1 MALNN
6 LGLGFVFTARNLAS
20 GTIGRLNR
28 QVGTLGGSARR
39 SGLMMRTGF
48 GIATASIIPLVAGIG
63 LLSGAMNLA
72 QAAAQFEQGIARV
85 GNISGASAEE
95 LRLLRNAAID
105 AGIATSFSPDEAVE
119 GLAALAAQGFN
130 AAESMGLLN
139 QALALAEGGQIG
151 VEDAARSTAAAIRVF
166 NLEGDEA
173 AQVADRLLAI
183 TNRTALQAGDLT
195 LALGTVARGAG
206 LTSQSLNEMLI
217 SMGLV
222 RNTGVQV
229 SVAAQGVSSALQFVS
244 RNAGAFGELG
254 VEVTNADGSFRNF
267 LDIVAETSVELSGIT
282 DQAERS
288 ARATELFGRFG
299 VGAFNALSNQLIQTT
314 GVVNPSIEQMREAV
328 TGLRSGMEDTE
339 GTAVAFRD
347 ALLDTFAGQGRLLQG
362 TLQTL
367 GVVLGEP
374 FARVFKPMIKLL
386 VESLNTIL
394 RFFNDLPEPIKTL
407 IAGVVVA
414 SGVFLTFSGILG
426 IIVGLGLVAAPFF
439 LAFIKIMGLLLLA
452 LAPVIV
458 ATAAFAAVIA
468 GMVFVVR
475 QNIGGLGDF
484 FEGSFGRIR
493 LAFRAL
499 VQLFTTGELSGEVRE
514 ELQAVENQ
522 GLRRF
527 VINLFRIGAR
537 IRTFFAGVISGFRGF
552 ATSLGPQIERMI
564 EAFRGVGRALGFVED
579 STQGLADTPMDDFA
593 DAGVQVGEVFADVL
607 GFVVDTA
614 TVVARVFTSFVRT
627 LMDTFEFL
635 SPVFDQ
641 LFLAFSTL
649 GEEIAGLFMD
659 LGLLTDEGGTGW
671 ETFGQVVGVV
681 VGFIGGILAGLI
693 TIIAAVAIAFVA
705 AARFLISAWESV
717 GTFFFELGIGIEGTM
732 DTIRTSILNSIDQ
745 VVAFIG
751 RTVARLPAVFG
762 TDAAEFSGIVA
773 AGRAAEFRISE
784 SEGDL
789 DVRARARERQI
800 AERSPDESAAAA
812 ATRAAGAR
820 RDDTA
825 SAIVAELARGRGEEQ
840 RRTKELAERP
850 IVVQIDGEAV
860 AVASVNADRRAGAL
874 GFSPVPA
881 AVE

>member
-28 QVGTLGGSARR
+28 QVGTLGATSRR
-39 SGLMMRTGF
+39 SGLAMRAGF
-48 GIATASIIPLVAGIG
+48 GIAAASVVPLVAGLG

-119 GLAALAAQGFN
+119 GLAALAAQGFS
-130 AAESMGLLN
+130 AAQSMDLLN
-139 QALALAEGGQIG
+139 QSLALAEGGQIG
-151 VEDAARSTAAAIRVF
+151 VEDASRATAAAIRVF
-166 NLEGDEA
+166 NLEGEEA
-173 AQVADRLLAI
+173 EQVADRLLAI
-183 TNRTALQAGDLT
+183 TNQTALQAGDLT

-206 LTSQSLNEMLI
+206 LTSQNLNEMLI

-244 RNAGAFGELG
+244 RNAGAFDQLG
-254 VEVTNADGSFRNF
+254 VNVTNADGSFRNF
-267 LDIVAETSVELSGIT
+267 LDIVAETSVELSGIRN
-282 DQAERS
+282 QAERS
-288 ARATELFGRFG
+288 AKATELFGRFG

-314 GVVNPSIEQMREAV
+314 GVVNPSLEQMMEAV
-328 TGLRSGMEDTE
+328 TGLRSSMEDTE
-339 GTAVAFRD
+339 GTAEAFRD

-407 IAGVVVA
+407 VAGVVIA
-414 SGVFLTFSGILG
+414 SGAFLTLAGILG
-426 IIVGLGLVAAPFF
+426 IIVGLGIVMAPFF
-439 LAFIKIMGLLLLA
+439 LVFIKIMGLLLLA

-458 ATAAFAAVIA
+458 LTAAFAAAIA

-484 FEGSFGRIR
+484 FEESFGRAR

-499 VQLFTTGELSGEVRE
+499 VEIFTSGTLSAEVFAELN
-514 ELQAVENQ
+514 AVENR

-527 VINLFRIGAR
+527 VFAIGAIGGR
-537 IRTFFAGVISGFRGF
+537 IRVFFQGIIAGFQAF
-552 ATSLGPQIERMI
+552 ATTLGPRIERMV
-564 EAFRGVGRALGFVED
+564 EAFRDVGRALGFVEN

-593 DAGVQVGEVFADVL
+593 ESGVQVGEVLADVL
-607 GFVVDTA
+607 GFIVGAITA
-614 TVVARVFTSFVRT
+614 IAQFVSGFVRT
-627 LMDTFEFL
+627 LIDTFGFF

-641 LFLAFSTL
+641 LFLAFDTL
-649 GEEIAGLFMD
+649 GEQIAGLFQD
-659 LGLLTDEGGTGW
+659 LGIFTNESGTGF

-693 TIIAAVAIAFVA
+693 TVIAAVAVAFVA
-705 AARFLISAWESV
+705 AARFLISAWEAV
-717 GTFFFELGIGIEGTM
+717 GTFFFELSIGIEATM
-732 DTIRTSILNSIDQ
+732 DTIRTSIINSVDQ
-745 VVAFIG
+745 VIAFLGRIVAEI
-751 RTVARLPAVFG
+751 PAAFRPEAF
-762 TDAAEFSGIVA
+762 TSLAA
-773 AGRAAEFRISE
+773 AGRTAEARISE
-784 SEGDL
+784 SEGSL
-789 DVRARARERQI
+789 DVRNRARERQI
-800 AERSPDESAAAA
+800 RERSPDESAAAA
-812 ATRAAGAR
+812 ATRATTAGRAE
-820 RDDTA
+820 TS
-825 SAIVAELARGRGEEQ
+825 SAVVAELARGREEA
-840 RRTKELAERP
+840 RAARIAEAERP
-850 IVVQIDGEAV
+850 IVVQIDGETVGV
-860 AVASVNADRRAGAL
+860 AGARANRRAGAL

-881 AVE
+881 DVE